1 MEMIFNFTLTDLIK
15 ALSDQSKENGK
26 QWISSTP
33 AYQVIERLTGLRY
46 DDLYRMAQ
54 TYDGGK

>member
-1 MEMIFNFTLTDLIK
+1 MEMIFTFTLTDLIK
-15 ALSDQSKENGK
+15 ALSEQSKENGK
-26 QWISSTP
+26 RWISSTP

-54 TYDGGK
+54 MIDE